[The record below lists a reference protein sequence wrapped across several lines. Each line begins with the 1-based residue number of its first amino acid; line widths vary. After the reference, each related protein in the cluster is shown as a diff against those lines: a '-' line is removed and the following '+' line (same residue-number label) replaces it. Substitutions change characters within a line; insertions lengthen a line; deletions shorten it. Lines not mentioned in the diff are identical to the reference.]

1 MLEES
6 YLDLGGTIRSQS
18 VNTTLDWLKPLLK
31 KMGITRVANITG
43 LDCLGVPVA
52 ISIRPNSKHLAVSQ
66 GKGLTLELAM
76 VSAIMES
83 AEGFHME
90 NPADP
95 IIYGSYS
102 KLIKL
107 HPLIDPEFF
116 LPGAFTIST
125 LADYT
130 MGWIEAMDIGCKN
143 KHKNK
148 PVFIPH
154 ILSCLDTT
162 TRHPEYSFLSVTT
175 NGLAAGNHKE
185 EAICH
190 ALYEIIERD
199 SLYRWGQLS
208 DDKIAQTQ
216 LRTETIDSKI
226 NINVLEKFKAA
237 NQLVKIWEITSDLG
251 VPSFHCVIKDAN
263 PIRELGMFRG
273 TGTHLSAEIA
283 LSRAL
288 TEAAQSRLTLISGT
302 RDDVFAD
309 QYNNRTNF
317 TYSKTEYEGKKDYK
331 DCRQPDM
338 QKTTKDFQQDIQFL
352 SQQLSARGFRQILVV
367 DHTKPELEI
376 PVVQVFIPG
385 LQFNGARI

>member
-1 MLEES
+1 MLEET

-43 LDCLGVPVA
+43 LDCLGIPVA

-76 VSAIMES
+76 ASAIMES
-83 AEGFHME
+83 AEGYHVE
-90 NPADP
+90 NPAEP
-95 IIYGSYS
+95 VLHGTYNQLVKSYPV
-102 KLIKL
+102 IN
-107 HPLIDPEFF
+107 PELF

-125 LADYT
+125 LADYE
-130 MGWIEAMDIGCKN
+130 MGWIEAIDISRKN
-143 KHKNK
+143 KS
-148 PVFIPH
+148 VFIPH
-154 ILSCLDTT
+154 VLSCLDTT
-162 TRHPEYSFLSVTT
+162 TPHPEYSFLFVTT
-175 NGLAAGNHKE
+175 NGLAAGNTKE

-199 SLYRWGQLS
+199 SLCCWGQLS
-208 DDKIAQTQ
+208 NDKIAETQ
-216 LRTETIDSKI
+216 LKIETIDSKI
-226 NINVLEKFKAA
+226 NTDVLEKFKIA
-237 NQLVKIWEITSDLG
+237 NQLIKIWEITSELG

-273 TGTHLSAEIA
+273 TGTHLSVEIA

-302 RDDVFAD
+302 RDDVFSD

-317 TYSKTEYEGKKDYK
+317 MYSKTEYEGKKDYQ
-331 DCRQPDM
+331 DCRQPDIQEKTKKYF
-338 QKTTKDFQQDIQFL
+338 QKDIQFL
-352 SQQLSARGFRQILVV
+352 SQQLSRQGFNQILVV
-367 DHTKPELEI
+367 DHTKPELNI